1 MDLDQL
7 ARALN
12 AFAAMD
18 PTNFPLHHAQLFI
31 EVARK
36 EQCTFAE
43 LQEAMSLTNGSVS
56 RTVAALSDVN
66 RHGEPG
72 FRLVEVFKD
81 PGQPRRYL
89 VRLSPRGKALLKQLK
104 DS

>member
-18 PTNFPLHHAQLFI
+18 PINFPLHHVQVFI
-31 EVARK
+31 EVARSGK
-36 EQCTFAE
+36 CTFAE
-43 LQEAMSLTNGSVS
+43 LQEAMNLTNGSVS

-66 RHGEPG
+66 RHGQPG

-81 PGQPRRYL
+81 PEQPRRYL

-104 DS
+104 ES